1 MCTTLLR
8 TYETHDDVVD
18 IAGDK
23 PKYRDRIKGVFQVK
37 FGKKW
42 LATLALT
49 VGVGLMVSACGSGG
63 QQASGGGSGAAAG
76 DSKVY
81 VVGTDAAYPP
91 FEKMEADKITGFD
104 IELIQAVADAAGIKI
119 EVKNTGWD
127 PLFDGI
133 EKGKVD
139 LGISAVTITEERKQ
153 KYDFSDSYFDANQL
167 ILLPENSTVAKLAEL
182 KGKKIGVQSATTGE
196 QVVKKA
202 FGDTYEGIKG
212 YDDTPSAVDDF
223 FVGRVDAV
231 VADNAVLQDYAKKI
245 KDKKYKLVKD
255 DSFEVEHYGIM
266 VKKGN
271 TELLNKINQGLKTI
285 KENGKLKELSDK
297 YFGQ

>member
-1 MCTTLLR
+1 MK
-8 TYETHDDVVD
+8 
-18 IAGDK
+18 I
-23 PKYRDRIKGVFQVK
+23 
-37 FGKKW
+37 GKKW

-63 QQASGGGSGAAAG
+63 QQASGGGTGAGTA
-76 DSKVY
+76 DKVY

-104 IELIQAVADAAGIKI
+104 IEVIQAVADAAGIKI

-133 EKGKVD
+133 DKGNVD
-139 LGISAVTITEERKQ
+139 MGISAVTITDERKQ
-153 KYDFSDSYFDANQL
+153 KYDFSEPYFEANQL
-167 ILLPENSTVAKLAEL
+167 ILLPEDSTVTKLADL

-196 QVVKKA
+196 QVVKKT

-223 FVGRVDAV
+223 FIGRVDAV

-245 KDKKYKLVKD
+245 KDKKFKLVKD
-255 DSFEVEHYGIM
+255 DSFEVEHYGII

-271 TELLNKINQGLKTI
+271 TELLDKINQGMKTI
-285 KENGKLKELSDK
+285 KENGKLKEINDK

>member
-1 MCTTLLR
+1 MK
-8 TYETHDDVVD
+8 
-18 IAGDK
+18 I
-23 PKYRDRIKGVFQVK
+23 
-37 FGKKW
+37 GKKW

-49 VGVGLMVSACGSGG
+49 VGVGLLVSACGSGG
-63 QQASGGGSGAAAG
+63 QQASGGGSGSGAGAG
-76 DSKVY
+76 DKVF

-91 FEKMEADKITGFD
+91 FEKMEGDKITGFD
-104 IELIQAVADAAGIKI
+104 IEVVQAVADAAGFKI

-127 PLFDGI
+127 PLFDGLD
-133 EKGKVD
+133 KGNVD

-167 ILLPENSTVAKLAEL
+167 ILLPEDSPVTKLAEL

-202 FGDTYEGIKG
+202 FGDTYEGLKG

-223 FVGRVDAV
+223 FIGRVDAV
-231 VADNAVLQDYAKKI
+231 VADNAVLQDYAKKV
-245 KDKKYKLVKD
+245 KDKKFKLVKD
-255 DSFEVEHYGIM
+255 DTFEVEHYGII

-285 KENGKLKELSDK
+285 KENGKLKEINDK

>member
-1 MCTTLLR
+1 MLGKSCT
-8 TYETHDDVVD
+8 H
-18 IAGDK
+18 
-23 PKYRDRIKGVFQVK
+23 RDRIKGVLQLK
-37 FGKKW
+37 IGKKW

-49 VGVGLMVSACGSGG
+49 VGVGLLVSACGSGG
-63 QQASGGGSGAAAG
+63 QQASGGSAASGG

-104 IELIQAVADAAGIKI
+104 IDVIQAVADAGGFKI

-133 EKGKVD
+133 DKGNVD
-139 LGISAVTITEERKQ
+139 LGISAVTITDERKQ
-153 KYDFSDSYFDANQL
+153 KYDFSEPYFDANQL
-167 ILLPENSTVAKLAEL
+167 ILLPEDTTVTKLADL

-212 YDDTPSAVDDF
+212 FDDTPSAVDDF

-231 VADNAVLQDYAKKI
+231 VADNAVLQDYAKKV
-245 KDKKYKLVKD
+245 KDKKFKLIKD

-271 TELLNKINQGLKTI
+271 ADLLNKINQGLKTI
-285 KENGKLKELSDK
+285 KENGKLKEINEK